1 MHRILAG
8 IEFRTNEAITNH
20 ARSIKSKYKDGEKIL
35 GQDDLFLREFIK
47 LHPRASEKIGCG
59 IAYFTTQ
66 PDEHWRNSRQFVL
79 VRIDGEH
86 AIFSH
91 NRIRTTQ
98 ESGEERQRR
107 RALEAMREAIVPQII
122 EFKNDNF
129 LPGRTRCP
137 LTNEIIEEPHV
148 DHKKPQTFLAL
159 VAEWLD
165 INGLRFEDVR
175 VSSDTDHRTFETMAD
190 NDQLASWQRYHSI
203 HARLRILSKQA
214 NLSLARRG

>member
-35 GQDDLFLREFIK
+35 GQDDLFLREFIA
-47 LHPRASEKIGCG
+47 LHPRASEKVGCG
-59 IAYFTTQ
+59 VAYFTTQ

-79 VRIDGEH
+79 VRINGER

-98 ESGEERQRR
+98 ESEEERHRR
-107 RALEAMREAIVPQII
+107 RVLGAMREAIVSQII
-122 EFKNDNF
+122 EFRDDNF
-129 LPGRTRCP
+129 LPGKTRCP

-148 DHKKPQTFLAL
+148 DHEKPQTFLAL
-159 VAEWLD
+159 TAEWLD
-165 INGLRFEDVR
+165 INGWHFADIK
-175 VSSDTDHRTFETMAD
+175 VSSDTDHCTFETLED
-190 NDQLASWQRYHSI
+190 SGQLSSWQRYHAI
-203 HARLRILSKQA
+203 HARLRILSKQG